1 MRQIAQSKSSLHSQG
16 GPEKPGRCGNT
27 GSVWGMTCPL
37 GGTLGDLDPARAG
50 SGQHV
55 TAWPGYQQYLA
66 RVTAVPGG
74 SVQRTMGDLNL
85 REDGLLR
92 RDLKKVSPKFQALK
106 NYTHT
111 MMGFLVV
118 QWLGIHLPMQGT
130 RVRSLVQE
138 DFTHHWAMKPVH
150 HNY

>member
-55 TAWPGYQQYLA
+55 TAWPG
-66 RVTAVPGG
+66 VPAVPGG
-74 SVQRTMGDLNL
+74 SVQRTMRDLNL

-106 NYTHT
+106 NYTYT
-111 MMGFLVV
+111 MMNFPGGPVVGNPPANAGDMGSIPGLGGFYSP
-118 QWLGIHLPMQGT
+118 LGI
-130 RVRSLVQE
+130 
-138 DFTHHWAMKPVH
+138 
-150 HNY
+150 